1 MHPASRSC
9 FSLGGR
15 IWDVSGLVDF
25 DLSINKLYSQREHS
39 HSKSGVDTKLVETII
54 TLESGA
60 TIQRTLA
67 ELERGA
73 DRKLMMS
80 NKNKC
85 RTLPLGDI
93 GHSVWFNSS
102 Q

>member
-25 DLSINKLYSQREHS
+25 DLSINKLYSQKEHS
-39 HSKSGVDTKLVETII
+39 HSKSGVDTKLVEAVI
-54 TLESGA
+54 TLEGGGHCSEGSCWA
-60 TIQRTLA
+60 REMGWQKTH
-67 ELERGA
+67 
-73 DRKLMMS
+73 DF

-85 RTLPLGDI
+85 RTLLLGDI